1 MKETT
6 DTPTLIGG
14 RMRVAREAL
23 GLSQQEMA
31 KAVGGSKRGI
41 QDNEA
46 RNRVPGGEVIYG
58 LVCLGINANWLLTGK
73 GEMLLGNRSPRD
85 VRYQPNSESTALQAQ
100 EAEQN
105 AGSGV
110 AINAEALAA
119 IIYALIRSQSGTPDA
134 DVIAKAAAETY
145 ERYAAAGIITPT
157 GLNRKDHA
165 A

>member
-1 MKETT
+1 MKDTT
-6 DTPTLIGG
+6 ETPTFIGG

-73 GEMLLGNRSPRD
+73 GEMLMGKASPRS
-85 VRYQPNSESTALQAQ
+85 VQYQPNSHASAFSVQESGPSVAPPAL
-100 EAEQN
+100 
-105 AGSGV
+105 
-110 AINAEALAA
+110 INAEALAA

-145 ERYAAAGIITPT
+145 ERYASAGIITPT